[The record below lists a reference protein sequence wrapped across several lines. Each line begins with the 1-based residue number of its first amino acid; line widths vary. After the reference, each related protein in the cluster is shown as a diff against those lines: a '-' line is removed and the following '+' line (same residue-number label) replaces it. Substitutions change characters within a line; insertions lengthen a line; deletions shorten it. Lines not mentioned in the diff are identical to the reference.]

1 MNRALKRL
9 VPLLIFFA
17 FSHFALE
24 ARACTCGPMR
34 STYDAYHAASAV
46 FVGKAIGS
54 RDVPLSRDINS
65 KTAQFTVR
73 IFQFAVSESLKGEIG
88 TQIDVSVG
96 LVESS
101 CYAAFTIGETYLV
114 YAFRNEAG
122 DLMSSFCSRTHS
134 VWDAADD
141 LHFIR
146 ELLRGVPEPRVY
158 GSVMRRETVAEGDA
172 VFQRATPVAGVTV
185 LIEGDGRR
193 FEAVTDQRGLFRLQD
208 IPDGVYKARPLV
220 PDRQYKTFF
229 WLHEEFTLR
238 SKIPNIYAGRGVMKT
253 ATINF
258 RVGWNNELS
267 GRILDS
273 EGNPI
278 RRANVAVMLP
288 RDSAPLGLEV
298 RESDRLEGKFT
309 FPGLIPGQYLLSVSV
324 MAPFEDK
331 TKRTYFY
338 YPGTENLAQTER
350 VDVGLDQTITN
361 KDIRL
366 PPGYLVREIKGVL
379 VWPNGKSVSW
389 GWVRLT
395 DSKDSLNKYDAY
407 DWSVSDEHGRFS
419 LQALVGAEYWIYG
432 ESQSS
437 EKGEP
442 IKIKVE
448 KTNAPLK
455 IVIPF
460 PKRNSN

>member
-1 MNRALKRL
+1 MTESVNALGL
-9 VPLLIFFA
+9 TAHLCA
-17 FSHFALE
+17 FSHFAFE
-24 ARACTCGPMR
+24 AKACSCGPMR
-34 STYDAYHAASAV
+34 STYDAYHSASAV

-54 RDVPLSRDINS
+54 RDVQLSRDANS
-65 KTAQFTVR
+65 KAAEFTVR
-73 IFQFAVSESLKGEIG
+73 IFQFSVSESFKGENG
-88 TQIDVSVG
+88 PQIDVSVG

-101 CYAAFTIGETYLV
+101 CSFNFTIGATYLV

-122 DLMSSFCSRTHS
+122 LLMSSFCSRLNEM
-134 VWDAADD
+134 WNAADD
-141 LHFIR
+141 VHFIR

-158 GSVMRRETVAEGDA
+158 GSVMRRETVAEGNA
-172 VFQRATPVAGVTV
+172 VVQRATPLAGVTV
-185 LIEGDGRR
+185 LIEGEGKR
-193 FEAVTDQRGLFRLQD
+193 FEAVTDERGLFRLQD
-208 IPDGVYKARPLV
+208 VPDGVYKARPVV
-220 PDRQYKTFF
+220 PDRQYKTFY

-253 ATINF
+253 ANMGF

-278 RRANVAVMLP
+278 RQANVAVMVP
-288 RDSAPLGLEV
+288 RDPVPLGLEV
-298 RESDRLEGKFT
+298 RESDRPEGKFT
-309 FPGLIPGQYLLSVSV
+309 FPGLVPGAYLLSVSV
-324 MAPFEDK
+324 KAPFEDK
-331 TKRTYFY
+331 TKGTNFY
-338 YPGTENLAQTER
+338 YPGTENLGQAGR
-350 VDVGLDQTITN
+350 IDVGVDRTIDN

-379 VWPNGKSVSW
+379 LWPNGKPVSW

-395 DSKDSLNKYDAY
+395 DSKDSLNKDDAY
-407 DWSVSDEHGRFS
+407 DSSVSDKHGRFS
-419 LQALVGAEYWIYG
+419 LQAFVGAEYWIYG
-432 ESQSS
+432 ESHSS
-437 EKGEP
+437 GRGEA

-460 PKRNSN
+460 GKRNSN